1 MHVSISNAGM
11 LYKCTHWLQINDL
24 YVKDRPNN
32 TKMLIVYRDL
42 IDLRINYAH
51 I

>member
-1 MHVSISNAGM
+1 MHVSISNTDM
-11 LYKCTHWLQINDL
+11 LYECTHWLQINDL

-32 TKMLIVYRDL
+32 TQMPIIYRDL
-42 IDLRINYAH
+42 IDLCINYAH